1 MKIGIALQIEKRETS
16 RKTEE
21 ETFVRGTGEG
31 VHMESALHK
40 RNCGRWEFAEG
51 GTGWGFCFL
60 VLYSL
65 SLSLSK
71 VSFPF
76 LLKGSRGFYSRV
88 LLSLFF
94 SLCRRGRREKNREY
108 KHPGGKRENAS

>member
-31 VHMESALHK
+31 VHIESALHK

-51 GTGWGFCFL
+51 GTGWGFCF
-60 VLYSL
+60 SL
-65 SLSLSK
+65 ST
-71 VSFPF
+71 
-76 LLKGSRGFYSRV
+76 
-88 LLSLFF
+88 LSLFLKSVSRF
-94 SLCRRGRREKNREY
+94 C
-108 KHPGGKRENAS
+108 